1 MSKKQYWQ
9 GLEELNQ
16 TPAFKAKEANE
27 FQEDLPFGDV
37 DQLAKAPTSRR
48 DFLKYLGFSTAAAT
62 LAASCEMPVRKAIP
76 YAIKPEN
83 VTPGVPLM
91 YASTYIDGGEAVPVL
106 VRTREGRP
114 IKIEGNADS
123 KLTEGATT
131 ARIQGSVL
139 NLYDAARAKFPTID
153 GKEVSWEAI
162 DNAVAQALAA
172 IGSQP
177 LYLVT
182 STMNSESTLSAVA
195 QFVQKYPNTKHVQYD
210 AVSYSGILDANQNSF
225 GQRAIPAYRFDNA
238 KVIVSIGAD
247 FVGTWISPEIFAKQY
262 GKTRKISAKNPVM
275 GKHYQV
281 EGMMS
286 LTGGSADERYTCK
299 PSQYGAVAAA
309 LLAEINGGSAS
320 GLNAGMSAAVKK
332 MAADLKAHQGA
343 ALVVCGSNDAAT
355 QTVVNAI
362 NNALGAYGSTITF
375 ATTNQTKKGNDH
387 EMAQFAEA
395 LKGGQVGGVMFFD
408 CNPVYDH
415 PMGETLGKALGGLKL
430 SLALNDR
437 MDETAS
443 KCKITAPVN
452 HWLESWGDASA
463 HSGYT
468 SLMQPTIAPLF
479 KTRGLDE
486 SLLKWAGNPV
496 SQYEYVKNY
505 WIGKL
510 GSQTAFDEAIQKGI
524 LEPETMPMAAA
535 SFSGNVADALS
546 QIAAAKSSAEGA
558 PELII
563 YEKVGIGRGAAWS
576 NNPWL
581 QEMPDPI
588 TKCTW
593 DNYVIMS
600 PNRAKKMGAE
610 LTDLNEVDRDKKVF
624 SIKTNGKEV
633 KLPVLVVPG
642 VHDDVIAVALGY
654 GRSKTVGKAAA
665 DLGVN
670 VYPLMGQ
677 DATGNLSFYAS
688 AVDLKNTG
696 ETYQLAITQTHHSYQ
711 NDRPI
716 IHEYSLNEF
725 KKDPNQLYNKRK
737 DALGHYTAPDGVV
750 HHGGHGE
757 AGHDAHGA
765 KDAHAAKDAHGDAHA
780 DPHAA
785 AAHATKT
792 EEDWQE
798 AYRKNGTLYP
808 NFESHGMKWGMSI
821 DLNSCVGC
829 GSCTIAC
836 QAENNVSVVG
846 KNQVLLVHDMHWI
859 RIDRYFA
866 GDPSKP
872 DSIQTLFQPML
883 CQHCDN
889 APCENVC
896 PVNASNHSSE
906 GMNQMAYNRCI
917 GTRYCANN
925 CPYKV
930 RRFNW
935 RDWNEADCFDDNVY
949 TDGRRD
955 DINDDI
961 TRMVLNP
968 DVTVRS
974 RGVMEKCSFCVQ
986 RLQGAKAT
994 AKKQGRLMKDGEAKV
1009 ACQQACPTD
1018 AIVFGNVNDRESAIF
1033 KLRYEDQKERVFH
1046 VLEEIHTLPNI
1057 NYLSKIRN
1065 ASEVMSRDPEE
1076 ASHGSEKAHA

>member
-9 GLEELNQ
+9 GLEELNPTQ
-16 TPAFKAKEANE
+16 KFKEETAKEFRE
-27 FQEDLPFGDV
+27 ELPFGDIE
-37 DQLAKAPTSRR
+37 QLAQAPTSRR

-91 YASTYIDGGEAVPVL
+91 YASTYVDGGEAVPVL

-114 IKIEGNADS
+114 IKIEGNSDS
-123 KLTEGATT
+123 QLTHGATT

-162 DNAVAQALAA
+162 DNAVAQALSAVG
-172 IGSQP
+172 GSP
-177 LYLVT
+177 LYLVS
-182 STMNSESTLSAVA
+182 STLNSESGAAAIA
-195 QFVQKYPNTKHVQYD
+195 QFVQKYPNTRHIQYD
-210 AVSYSGILDANQNSF
+210 AVSYSGLLDANLSSF

-238 KVIVSIGAD
+238 QVIVSIGAD
-247 FVGTWISPEIFAKQY
+247 FLGTWISPEIYTKQY
-262 GKTRKISAKNPVM
+262 AQTRRISAKNPTM
-275 GKHYQV
+275 GKHYQI

-286 LTGGSADERYTCK
+286 LTGGSADERFTCK
-299 PSQYGAVAAA
+299 PSQFGTVAAA
-309 LLAEINGGSAS
+309 LLSEVNGGAAS
-320 GLNAGMSAAVKK
+320 GLSGNLATGIKKIAAE
-332 MAADLKAHQGA
+332 LKASGGR
-343 ALVVCGSNDAAT
+343 ALVVCGSNDAAV
-355 QTVVNAI
+355 QTLVNALNSAI
-362 NNALGAYGSTITF
+362 GAYGITITF
-375 ATTNQTKKGNDH
+375 ATTNNTKKGNDND
-387 EMAQFAEA
+387 MNQFVAA
-395 LKGGQVGGVMFFD
+395 LKGGQVGGAMFFD

-415 PMGETLGKALGGLKL
+415 PQGDEIGKALSGLKL
-430 SLALNDR
+430 SLAFNDR

-452 HWLESWGDASA
+452 HWLESWGDASS

-479 KTRGLDE
+479 KTRGMDE

-505 WIGKL
+505 WMGKL
-510 GSQTAFDEAIQKGI
+510 GGQTAFDEAIQKGI
-524 LEPETMPMAAA
+524 LEPESMPMAGATY
-535 SFSGNVADALS
+535 SGNTADAL
-546 QIAAAKSSAEGA
+546 AKVTATKSSAEGA
-558 PELII
+558 PELVI

-610 LTDLNEVDRDKKVF
+610 LTDLNEVDREKRVF
-624 SIKTNGKEV
+624 SIKANGHEV

-642 VHDDVIAVALGY
+642 CHDDVIAVAVGY
-654 GRSKTVGKAAA
+654 GRSKSVGKAAA
-665 DLGVN
+665 DLGANAYTLVGRDAAGN
-670 VYPLMGQ
+670 ASFTTATVELKAT
-677 DATGNLSFYAS
+677 DATYP
-688 AVDLKNTG
+688 
-696 ETYQLAITQTHHSYQ
+696 LAITQTHHSYQ

-716 IHEYSLNEF
+716 IKEYSLDEF
-725 KKDPNQLYNKRK
+725 KKNPSVLYEERK
-737 DALGHYTAPDGVV
+737 HALGHYIHADGVA
-750 HHGGHGE
+750 HHGE
-757 AGHDAHGA
+757 AHGAEGHDAHGA
-765 KDAHAAKDAHGDAHA
+765 KGHDAHDAHSGSHPAE
-780 DPHAA
+780 
-785 AAHATKT
+785 TKT

-808 NFESHGMKWGMSI
+808 NFESFGMKWGMSI
-821 DLNSCVGC
+821 DLNTCVGC
-829 GSCTIAC
+829 GSCSIAC

-846 KNQVLLVHDMHWI
+846 KEQVLKVHDMHWI

-896 PVNASNHSSE
+896 PVNATNHSSE
-906 GMNQMAYNRCI
+906 GINQMAYNRCI

-955 DINDDI
+955 DMNDDI

-994 AKKQGRLMKDGEAKV
+994 AKKQGRVMKDGEAKT

-1018 AIVFGNVNDRESAIF
+1018 AIVFGNVNDKESAIY
-1033 KLRYEDQKERVFH
+1033 KLRYEEQKERVFH
-1046 VLEEIHTLPNI
+1046 VLEDIHTLPNI
-1057 NYLSKIRN
+1057 NYLSRIRN
-1065 ASEVMSRDPEE
+1065 NSAIASKNPEE
-1076 ASHGSEKAHA
+1076 AGHGTEKAHA